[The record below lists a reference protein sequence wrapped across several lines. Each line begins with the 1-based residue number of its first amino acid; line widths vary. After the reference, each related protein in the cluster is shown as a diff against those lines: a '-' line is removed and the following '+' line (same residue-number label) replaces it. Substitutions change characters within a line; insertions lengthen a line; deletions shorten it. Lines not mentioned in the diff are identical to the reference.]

1 MEQRLTFITLG
12 VDDFDKMKQF
22 YQNIFGWTP
31 MLDRDGIVFF
41 KLNGII
47 LSLFSN
53 HQLAEDAKVKSDGS
67 GFKRFT
73 LAICMNSEAE
83 VDALFKDLSQKEVHV
98 TKAPE
103 KVFWGGYSGYIA
115 DPENNLWEIA
125 YNPFLGMDKEGNVT
139 VHQ

>member
-12 VDDFDKMKQF
+12 VDDFDKMKLF

-41 KLNGII
+41 KLNGIV

-53 HQLAEDAKVKSDGS
+53 HELAEDAKVKNDGS

-73 LAICMNSEAE
+73 LAICMKSEAE
-83 VDALFKDLSQKEVHV
+83 VDTIFKDLSQKGVRV

-125 YNPFLGMDKEGNVT
+125 YNPFLGMDENGNVT
-139 VHQ
+139 MHQ